1 MKKLKVWMADVLI
14 AIVLVAIVLVAGF
27 GFGLMAMGGA
37 RLTCGQRAHGA
48 IFVRASGA
56 CGRPP
61 LKSHSIGFSAISA
74 RMASSIGT
82 S

>member
-1 MKKLKVWMADVLI
+1 MKKVKIWMAD
-14 AIVLVAIVLVAGF
+14 VLVAIVLVAGF

-37 RLTCGQRAHGA
+37 RLTRGQTAHGA
-48 IFVRASGA
+48 IFVRALGA
-56 CGRPP
+56 SGRPP
-61 LKSHSIGFSAISA
+61 LQSHSIGFSAISA